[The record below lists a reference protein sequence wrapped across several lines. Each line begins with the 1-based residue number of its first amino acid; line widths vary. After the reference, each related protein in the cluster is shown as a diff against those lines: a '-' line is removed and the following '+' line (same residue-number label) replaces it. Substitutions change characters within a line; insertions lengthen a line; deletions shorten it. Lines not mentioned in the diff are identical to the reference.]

1 MGWLTVGVLKE
12 NLSVDTSGTN
22 QRRIQGLDLVGSHD
36 DLDVATIIE
45 TIQLVEKL
53 QHGSLDFT
61 FTSGRGL
68 VTLGTDSIDLVD
80 KDDARGVL
88 GSDLEDLST

>member
-1 MGWLTVGVLKE
+1 MGWLTIGVLEE

-22 QRRIQGLDLVGSHD
+22 QRRIQGLDLVGGHD

-61 FTSGRGL
+61 FTSRRGL
-68 VTLGTDSIDLVD
+68 VTLGTDSINLVD